1 MAAASALMLTA
12 CTSEDDVVQTS
23 AKQTAPKAVGFD
35 VYTPAATNVTRAG
48 LEGTMTTG
56 RLQRTDAD
64 GGGFGVYAYLV
75 EDGVATSGDA
85 NATTYKAWITS
96 SSEWDNP
103 KMPNFM
109 VNEKLLWNETNQG
122 WYYNPLKYWPNETDQ
137 DSQDTPAE
145 MENIINPPTTTE
157 THHLDRLTFFA
168 YAPYVK
174 ETDLT
179 TGTYGILGL
188 TGKNGKLVSVAT
200 ESNDPSGVTEASIKY
215 KASIGDPNKAVDLLW
230 GVAPAG
236 GLTYTAVN
244 GRTVT
249 VKEGEPLMD
258 MTKPDVNT
266 NMKFLFQHALA
277 RIGIKAVAAIDQV
290 GAGGTLDPNTKIT
303 IEKITLTGYFGET
316 GLLNLNNKNPNVANW
331 VNINNV
337 ALATNTAK
345 ENLTQSTLTLRAHE
359 ETVGSV
365 TYPISIAEHLR
376 FINTGSGSAPFAQTD
391 RVGVTTVKQDV
402 IAPAN
407 YTASTP
413 WVTFKTLKSGEKM
426 EYSETTPYYKEA
438 SCAEKHKATVYFDES
453 TPSSDSKFVYTV
465 DDKGVYTESSD
476 KVELT
481 YPEVNKYYTL
491 TFKKVVSTVSDDTKE
506 FALASVKEGTQLYTI
521 DTKTYTPVAI
531 GTTPVADTHYVIDG
545 VIKKAPAYYDPTTE
559 TPYYKRD
566 PNYFMVVPT
575 KNIEKICTDNF
586 STDEAKKELNTV
598 RVKIEYYI
606 TTEDSKLD
614 AGRAQTKNVIE
625 KDVVFPSIE
634 NGKSYNLNLVL
645 GLTSVKMEAEVD
657 DWKVINVQADLPQN
671 TAD

>member
-23 AKQTAPKAVGFD
+23 VKQTAPKAVGFD

-56 RLQRTDAD
+56 RLQRSEGN

-75 EDGVATSGDA
+75 EDEDASIGDA
-85 NATTYKAWITS
+85 NATTYKTWTS
-96 SSEWDNP
+96 DWSTP
-103 KMPNFM
+103 KVPNFM

-122 WYYNPLKYWPNETDQ
+122 WYYNPLKYWPNETDN
-137 DSQDTPAE
+137 DSQTPAAE
-145 MENIINPPTTTE
+145 MIGSASTS
-157 THHLDRLTFFA
+157 HLDRLTFFA
-168 YAPYVK
+168 YAPYVNDVGSS
-174 ETDLT
+174 TMGIVNVTNNAGQLAHSAIT
-179 TGTYGILGL
+179 SGTG
-188 TGKNGKLVSVAT
+188 
-200 ESNDPSGVTEASIKY
+200 DPIEASIEY
-215 KASIGDPNKAVDLLW
+215 KASIDDPNKAVDLLW

-277 RIGIKAVAAIDQV
+277 RIGVKAVAAIDQV

-303 IEKITLTGYFGET
+303 IEKITLKGYFGET
-316 GLLNLNNKNPNVANW
+316 GVLNLNNKTPNVANW
-331 VNINNV
+331 VNINGVN
-337 ALATNTAK
+337 LATSTTK
-345 ENLTQSTLTLRAHE
+345 GELVQKTLTLRAHE
-359 ETVGSV
+359 EVVSGPPSV
-365 TYPISIAEHLR
+365 TYPITIAEHLR
-376 FINTGSGSAPFAQTD
+376 FINTAETGTAPFPQKD

-402 IAPAN
+402 IDPAT
-407 YTASTP
+407 YSATTP
-413 WVTFKTLKSGEKM
+413 WVTLKTLKSGDKM
-426 EYSETTPYYKEA
+426 EYSETTPYYDVA
-438 SCAEKHKATVYFDES
+438 NCATKRTATVYVDADNA
-453 TPSSDSKFVYTV
+453 TSDSKFVYSV
-465 DDKGVYTESSD
+465 DDKGVYEETNAT
-476 KVELT
+476 VELT
-481 YPEVNKYYTL
+481 YPNVNKYYTL
-491 TFKKVVSTVSDDTKE
+491 TFKKIIDSGEPATGEILK
-506 FALASVKEGTQLYTI
+506 ASVTSGTQLYTKSTI
-521 DTKTYTPVAI
+521 SSINYYTPEPT
-531 GTTPVADTHYVIDG
+531 GTDLTAGKYVIVG
-545 VIKKAPAYYDPTTE
+545 EIKKAPAYYTTAGN
-559 TPYYKRD
+559 YYKRD
-566 PNYFMVVPT
+566 ANYFMVVPT
-575 KNIEKICTDNF
+575 KNIEKICTEHF

-598 RVKIEYYI
+598 RVMIEYYI